1 MPWMLEGDC
10 VHKKN
15 EDGSKGELVKCH
27 DSQEKAK
34 AHMRAL
40 YANVEDSGLAEL
52 SFTVTKASY
61 NKSEKDPNR
70 KRTILMVSSD
80 TSPDLYD
87 ERMSQELFKD
97 FCDRITKNDSVPDVF
112 RSAVCEDGVWCGGM
126 PYISIAHFRAG
137 RDGKNIPGTVE
148 SVYVDGSRLK
158 SKAFLHDTPLGRSL
172 FDSLCDDIEKF
183 KSGVTDHKPVRV
195 SIGFLDL
202 EHKHEVQGKSVVFT
216 RTALGQKCDLCED
229 GVGGKIY
236 TKGYLVH
243 LAATRVPVNQRTE
256 MALEE
261 KSMDEI
267 TTKHDDA
274 ASIVGEDLAKELEQK
289 SIVDDVLVVKA
300 DSDNNTSEPS
310 KEDEVASLRDE
321 IATVKSEVLDEVRK
335 LSELL
340 QAKSP
345 VVEESMDEKEKDP
358 KEEKKEEEVKEEK
371 SEVTPL
377 DAKFAELKS
386 LLVAGKTMAEV
397 QEAFNAVGDEV
408 KKSYVAPAASVDDIA
423 TIVRSAVEAAETRI
437 NQKIA
442 VLEAQTVA
450 KKSTV
455 EHPVSRALSLKVEDL
470 VKRAVPPTQEQS
482 AYSSIQE
489 IARRSVYG
497 Q

>member
-1 MPWMLEGDC
+1 MKEI
-10 VHKKN
+10 
-15 EDGSKGELVKCH
+15 
-27 DSQEKAK
+27 
-34 AHMRAL
+34 
-40 YANVEDSGLAEL
+40 AEL
-52 SFTVTKASY
+52 SFTVVKASY
-61 NKSEKDPNR
+61 DKSEKDPNR
-70 KRTILMVSSD
+70 KRRILMVSSD

-87 ERMSQELFKD
+87 ERMSPELFKD
-97 FCDRITKNDSVPDVF
+97 FTDRIAKNDAVPEVF
-112 RSAVCEDGVWCGGM
+112 KSAICEDGVWCGGM

-137 RDGKNIPGTVE
+137 RDGKNVPGTVE
-148 SVYVDGSRLK
+148 SVYVDGNVLK

-172 FDSLCDDIEKF
+172 FDSLCEDLEKF
-183 KSGVTDHKPVRV
+183 KSGTKDHKPVRV

-202 EHKHEVQGKSVVFT
+202 EHKHEVQGKSIVFT
-216 RTALGQKCDLCED
+216 RTALGQKCTLCED

-267 TTKHDDA
+267 NTKRDDA

-300 DSDNNTSEPS
+300 DNDTETPS
-310 KEDEVASLRDE
+310 TPETPDLVSIRNE
-321 IATVKSEVLDEVRK
+321 ISTVKSEILDEVK
-335 LSELL
+335 QLFEQL

-345 VVEESMDEKEKDP
+345 VVEESMDAKEKEAE
-358 KEEKKEEEVKEEK
+358 KEEPKAEAKEEAKEEK
-371 SEVTPL
+371 SAL
-377 DAKFAELKS
+377 DQKFEMLKS
-386 LLVAGKTMAEV
+386 LLASGKPLTEV

-408 KKSYVAPAASVDDIA
+408 KKSFVAPPATADDIA
-423 TIVRSAVEAAETRI
+423 TIVRSAVEQAVAPL

-470 VKRAVPPTQEQS
+470 VNKSQVPAQSQQLTQ
-482 AYSSIQE
+482 IQQ